1 MASVEQ
7 VPTTITTTEEAA
19 AAEQAGGTTTP
30 PTSSGPVLALL
41 MYHTPS
47 APPGQ
52 PPNAPQRPHDR
63 ATSKVIGKR
72 KLLVSPPPNT
82 GHGTDGAT
90 NDNTQRAVEAGELND
105 FRLDA
110 ETGGAAEKL
119 TNAEI
124 KAAKLG
130 SE

>member
-1 MASVEQ
+1 MATVEQ
-7 VPTTITTTEEAA
+7 APTTTTTTEEAA

-41 MYHTPS
+41 MYTPS

-72 KLLVSPPPNT
+72 KLLGSPSST
-82 GHGTDGAT
+82 RD
-90 NDNTQRAVEAGELND
+90 DSTQRASEEGKPDELND

-110 ETGGAAEKL
+110 ETGGATGKL
-119 TNAEI
+119 PDAEI
-124 KAAKLG
+124 KAAKLS

>member
-1 MASVEQ
+1 MATVEQ
-7 VPTTITTTEEAA
+7 APTTTTTTEEAA

-63 ATSKVIGKR
+63 ATSKGIGKR
-72 KLLVSPPPNT
+72 KLLVSPSST
-82 GHGTDGAT
+82 GD
-90 NDNTQRAVEAGELND
+90 DSTQRADEEGKPNELND

-110 ETGGAAEKL
+110 ETGGATGKL
-119 TNAEI
+119 PDAEI
-124 KAAKLG
+124 KAAKLS

>member
-7 VPTTITTTEEAA
+7 VPTTTTTEEAA

-41 MYHTPS
+41 MYTPS

-72 KLLVSPPPNT
+72 KLLVSPSST
-82 GHGTDGAT
+82 RD
-90 NDNTQRAVEAGELND
+90 DSTQRAAEEGKPDELND

-119 TNAEI
+119 PNSEIMSAKPGAE
-124 KAAKLG
+124 
-130 SE
+130 

>member
-1 MASVEQ
+1 MATVEQ
-7 VPTTITTTEEAA
+7 VPTTEEAA

-63 ATSKVIGKR
+63 ATTSKVIGKR
-72 KLLVSPPPNT
+72 KLLASPPPNT

-90 NDNTQRAVEAGELND
+90 NDSTQRAVEAGELND

-124 KAAKLG
+124 KAAKLS

>member
-1 MASVEQ
+1 MATVEQ
-7 VPTTITTTEEAA
+7 APTITTSTEEAA

-41 MYHTPS
+41 MCTPS

-63 ATSKVIGKR
+63 APSKVIGKR
-72 KLLVSPPPNT
+72 KLLVSPSST
-82 GHGTDGAT
+82 RD
-90 NDNTQRAVEAGELND
+90 DSTQRAAEEGKPNELND

-110 ETGGAAEKL
+110 ETGDATGKL
-119 TNAEI
+119 PDAEI

>member
-1 MASVEQ
+1 MAKVEQ
-7 VPTTITTTEEAA
+7 APTTTTTTEEAAA

-72 KLLVSPPPNT
+72 KLLVSPSST
-82 GHGTDGAT
+82 GD
-90 NDNTQRAVEAGELND
+90 DSTQRAAKDGKPDELND

-119 TNAEI
+119 PNSEMMSAKPGAE
-124 KAAKLG
+124 
-130 SE
+130 